1 MSEEKHTEAPVI
13 NGLVLA
19 GGKSSRMGVPKEA
32 IRWHEK
38 EQRYWAADLLAPFC
52 HQVFISCQ
60 PDQAEQADPAYRM
73 LPDSFPDWGPPGGI
87 LSAFRFRKEL
97 AWLVVACDLP
107 LLNQESLDLLVRSR
121 NPEKAATAYES
132 PADGFPEP
140 LVAVWEPDSYPL
152 LLEFVRSGK
161 RSPRKFLMEND
172 IVMVKP
178 ENPLALMNV
187 NTPEEA
193 EAIWEILKRNPKV
206 K

>member
-19 GGKSSRMGVPKEA
+19 GGKSTRMGTSKEA
-32 IRWHEK
+32 IRWHGK
-38 EQRYWAADLLAPFC
+38 EQRYWAADLLATFC
-52 HQVFISCQ
+52 DQVFISCRA
-60 PDQAEQADPAYRM
+60 DQAEQADPAYRM
-73 LPDSFPDWGPPGGI
+73 LPDSFPDWGPLGGI
-87 LSAFRFRKEL
+87 LSAFRFRKDA

-107 LLNQESLDLLVRSR
+107 LLDQESLDFLVRSR
-121 NPEKAATAYES
+121 NPDKVATVYES
-132 PADGFPEP
+132 PAGGFPEP
-140 LVAVWEPDSYPL
+140 LVTVWEPASYPL

-172 IVMVKP
+172 IVIVKP

-193 EAIWEILKRNPKV
+193 EAIREILKRNPKT